1 MIKSW
6 DACED
11 NLGPD
16 QDEQGGAED
25 PAKEL
30 LLNIVIIVDIIN
42 IVDINIVDINIVH
55 INIVDIV
62 NIIDSTVHLPN
73 ISGVLDISRDQ
84 EFFAT
89 INTIRWIFR

>member
-30 LLNIVIIVDIIN
+30 LLNIVN
-42 IVDINIVDINIVH
+42 IVDINIVDINIVD
-55 INIVDIV
+55 NV
-62 NIIDSTVHLPN
+62 DSTVHLPN
-73 ISGVLDISRDQ
+73 ISGVLDISRDNL
-84 EFFAT
+84 FFAT
-89 INTIRWIFR
+89 INSIRWIFR

>member
-30 LLNIVIIVDIIN
+30 LLNIVNIVDIIN
-42 IVDINIVDINIVH
+42 IVDINIVDINIVD
-55 INIVDIV
+55 IVDIV
-62 NIIDSTVHLPN
+62 DSTVHLPN
-73 ISGVLDISRDQ
+73 ISGVFDISRDQ

-89 INTIRWIFR
+89 INSIRWIFR

>member
-30 LLNIVIIVDIIN
+30 LLNIVNLVDIVN
-42 IVDINIVDINIVH
+42 IVDINIVDINIVD
-55 INIVDIV
+55 NV
-62 NIIDSTVHLPN
+62 DSTVHLPN
-73 ISGVLDISRDQ
+73 ISGVLDISRDH
-84 EFFAT
+84 ELFAT
-89 INTIRWIFR
+89 INSIRWIFR

>member
-30 LLNIVIIVDIIN
+30 LLNIVNLVDIVN
-42 IVDINIVDINIVH
+42 IVDINIVDINIVD
-55 INIVDIV
+55 NV
-62 NIIDSTVHLPN
+62 DSTVHLPN
-73 ISGVLDISRDQ
+73 ISGVLDISRDR

>member
-42 IVDINIVDINIVH
+42 IVDINIVDINIVD
-55 INIVDIV
+55 NV
-62 NIIDSTVHLPN
+62 DSTVHLPN

>member
-42 IVDINIVDINIVH
+42 IVDINIIDINIVDINIVD
-55 INIVDIV
+55 NV
-62 NIIDSTVHLPN
+62 DSTVHLPN
-73 ISGVLDISRDQ
+73 ISGVLDISRDH
-84 EFFAT
+84 ELFAT
-89 INTIRWIFR
+89 INSIRWIFR

>member
-30 LLNIVIIVDIIN
+30 LLNIVNLVDIVN
-42 IVDINIVDINIVH
+42 IVD

-73 ISGVLDISRDQ
+73 ISGVLDISRDH
-84 EFFAT
+84 ELFAT
-89 INTIRWIFR
+89 INSIRWIFR